1 MTNENKRL
9 GKILKQ
15 QRVMIP
21 LTLQE
26 LARASGVSPSYLGR
40 VERGQCF
47 PSARVLRKIAKPLKF
62 SESELLASAG
72 YLSFPPGTEVRSP
85 GGGRLDPNVAGVLSQ
100 EPVEIQRGVVTIL
113 SLLASMAEGIG
124 FREYMRRNYPEVD
137 EDLITMM
144 EDLIERGR
152 EVRIHPR

>member
-1 MTNENKRL
+1 MTADNRI

-15 QRVMIP
+15 RRGEIP
-21 LTLQE
+21 LSLQE
-26 LARASGVSPSYLGR
+26 LSRASGVSPSYLGR
-40 VERGQCF
+40 VERGQRF
-47 PSARVLRKIAKPLKF
+47 PSARVLRKIAKPLEF
-62 SESELLASAG
+62 SEIELLASGG
-72 YLSFPPGTEVRSP
+72 YLSFPPATEGP
-85 GGGRLDPNVAGVLSQ
+85 HVAGVLSQ

-144 EDLIERGR
+144 EDLIE
-152 EVRIHPR
+152 HPPK